1 MASHISS
8 SATCS
13 RLVAAFVLAISTAL
27 AGCASVAHTPAVLQA
42 DAAMASPAP
51 RAPAPRA
58 LASQLQIDFDTG
70 YSRTIL
76 AGSQWQRVGSIPQ
89 GMVYRPHLDVFTLE
103 GAHIHEAYLVVD
115 KDTLVGFYLPAE
127 RGFSPLKRQLAV
139 NFK

>member
-42 DAAMASPAP
+42 DAAMAS
-51 RAPAPRA
+51 PAPRA

-127 RGFSPLKRQLAV
+127 RSFSPLKRQLAV